1 MKVNTKLMTESDLDE
16 PARRKKLGF
25 WHYVKTSLAAAVG
38 VQSNQNRELD
48 FSQSSII
55 PYVIT
60 GVVFTTLFV
69 LTLIFVVSLIV

>member
-1 MKVNTKLMTESDLDE
+1 MTKSDLDE
-16 PARRKKLGF
+16 QEHRKKLGI

-38 VQSNQNRELD
+38 VQSNKNRELD

-60 GVVFTTLFV
+60 GVAFTALFV
-69 LTLIFVVSLIV
+69 LALIFIVSLIV

>member
-1 MKVNTKLMTESDLDE
+1 MTKSDLDE
-16 PARRKKLGF
+16 KSRRKKLGI

-38 VQSNQNRELD
+38 VQSNRNRELD

-60 GVVFTTLFV
+60 GVIFTALFV
-69 LTLIFVVSLIV
+69 LTLIFIVSLIV

>member
-1 MKVNTKLMTESDLDE
+1 MTESDLNE
-16 PARRKKLGF
+16 QARRKKLGI

-55 PYVIT
+55 PYIIT
-60 GVVFTTLFV
+60 GVVFTALFV
-69 LTLIFVVSLIV
+69 MTLIFVVSLIV